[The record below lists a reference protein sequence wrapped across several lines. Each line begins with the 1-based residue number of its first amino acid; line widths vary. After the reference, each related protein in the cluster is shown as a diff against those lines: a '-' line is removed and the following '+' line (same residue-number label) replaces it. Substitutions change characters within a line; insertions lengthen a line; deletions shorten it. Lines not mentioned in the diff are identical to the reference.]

1 MGSTKRAPKSGGH
14 SQPKRKRRRRNVRTA
29 DISSSSSSSD
39 SSSSDSESEV
49 EKGKDEVQEVEM
61 EDAPP
66 ITERS
71 ESEEEE
77 EEEED
82 EGIKP
87 TTKAFTEKSGRIPS
101 PLRDLHDPDAEAK
114 FEEYYMRLVTE
125 EFGDDLNELRM
136 APDFTDKS
144 LPMLV
149 LALRQGV
156 NIYSAEDKRIVLAS
170 LEEEERRAAAAGG
183 GGR

>member
-1 MGSTKRAPKSGGH
+1 MGSTKRAPTSGG
-14 SQPKRKRRRRNVRTA
+14 
-29 DISSSSSSSD
+29 SS

-66 ITERS
+66 IIERS

-77 EEEED
+77 EE
-82 EGIKP
+82 GIKQ
-87 TTKAFTEKSGRIPS
+87 TKAFTEKSGRIPS
-101 PLRDLHDPDAEAK
+101 PLRDLYDPDAEAK

-144 LPMLV
+144 LQMLV
-149 LALRQGV
+149 LALKQGV
-156 NIYSAEDKRIVLAS
+156 NIYSAEDKQIVLAS
-170 LEEEERRAAAAGG
+170 LEEEERRAAAGGGGG